1 MDKKELILSFE
12 KYKKLIRNLR
22 LKKHEKIKIY
32 KSQSDID
39 RKK

>member
-22 LKKHEKIKIY
+22 LKKYEKIKIY
-32 KSQSDID
+32 KSQGNID